1 MAVVTQEKIEE
12 VWGKCT
18 TYKTTNV
25 VLLPE
30 RRKELVELY
39 AKIYGKPE
47 VTNNEFMA
55 WVVKGYIAE
64 QMGCTVDWA
73 SAASSTSFTLASR
86 VEGDLIRRD
95 LTSEQLAQ
103 LQLLA
108 PHVAPRTGGSG
119 KKGAV
124 GTPEQDLKPGV
135 PPSGIGHV
143 SDADLA
149 TIQEVLRV
157 AEELLV
163 ASERKQQSLL
173 ASKKTMEEKVVVYK
187 FGVEDRLADAK
198 EAAENVLAA
207 EEALVKIDL
216 QIADVQASVMLPD
229 SLPNAFPLHELVI
242 YLVFYYIHTRNLKQQ
257 FPRLLLW
264 VGVRMPFVI
273 LSRLWSSTAVS
284 VIGWLKSTLIL
295 SLLMLLVAWTVLACS
310 RITTW
315 EFPNAVQTFAV
326 GLKVTDLGTNLMSP
340 NGIIFTI
347 ELPTKTLLITMWEF
361 PNAVQTFTMG
371 CVRSGEEKLSN

>member
-1 MAVVTQEKIEE
+1 MDSTLVRGESARLSKERRASLERKPRAVKAGAGVRELLTELANLKAQTHEFFVTERGLCGEGLNPKLASDMAVVTQEKIEE

-18 TYKTTNV
+18 TYKTTNA

-119 KKGAV
+119 RKGAV

-135 PPSGIGHV
+135 PLSGIGHV

-173 ASKKTMEEKVVVYK
+173 ASKKTMEEKIVVYK

-207 EEALVKIDL
+207 KEALVKIDL
-216 QIADVQASVMLPD
+216 HIADVQASVMLLDSLPD
-229 SLPNAFPLHELVI
+229 SLLISYVRYLPGFIATTFLFLSGLISSSKFLFGPL
-242 YLVFYYIHTRNLKQQ
+242 K
-257 FPRLLLW
+257 W
-264 VGVRMPFVI
+264 
-273 LSRLWSSTAVS
+273 A
-284 VIGWLKSTLIL
+284 
-295 SLLMLLVAWTVLACS
+295 
-310 RITTW
+310 IT
-315 EFPNAVQTFAV
+315 P
-326 GLKVTDLGTNLMSP
+326 
-340 NGIIFTI
+340 I
-347 ELPTKTLLITMWEF
+347 
-361 PNAVQTFTMG
+361 
-371 CVRSGEEKLSN
+371 